1 MPPSNSAT
9 TAIRQSAGR
18 RPTSFQTMYRMR
30 GLLLNALNFN
40 VRINYVETMPKP
52 LLSSPTKE
60 FKRISQT
67 PAERCRSG
75 RTGRSRKPL
84 ILHGIPG
91 FESLSL
97 RHITLVSVTDRA
109 PRPSGRGGVL
119 SHHVL
124 LRPTNAQ
131 EPAALVTLLYQSC
144 CR

>member
-18 RPTSFQTMYRMR
+18 RPTSFQRMYRMR

-60 FKRISQT
+60 IKRIPQT

-97 RHITLVSVTDRA
+97 RHY
-109 PRPSGRGGVL
+109 PSD
-119 SHHVL
+119 
-124 LRPTNAQ
+124 PFF
-131 EPAALVTLLYQSC
+131 LYFIGLG
-144 CR
+144 